1 MKTLKIKTPI
11 LFNSDI
17 GKNTILWCY
26 FFFFLNPAVI
36 TQIFI
41 VAAEL
46 AVHTGIPTKEGRAEI
61 KTHSVTLELKIN
73 KSSV

>member
-11 LFNSDI
+11 LSNSDI
-17 GKNTILWCY
+17 GKNTILSCY

-41 VAAEL
+41 VVAEL

-61 KTHSVTLELKIN
+61 KIHSVTLELKIN